1 MSGSSLLIAFLM
13 EDSTVPINRV
23 HPLPSPAGSS
33 SSGSS
38 SDDEVKEAFEST
50 ASSHSLWPGHT
61 HPWPRP
67 IRVPPTGCRKKAPK
81 YFAQM
86 SSAGTIER
94 PRLDF
99 NKMQYSKRFV
109 MVSALC
115 SLSLLHTPHHPLLH
129 TCFTTPPP
137 HTPHHPLLHTCLT
150 PSMAHRSTGLWFSDI
165 TTLVF
170 TPHRSGSAQPTWQ
183 EAYVL
188 CLPPSFPPSLPPFLL
203 PSGQLWN

>member
-13 EDSTVPINRV
+13 EDSTVHINRV
-23 HPLPSPAGSS
+23 RPLPSSPAGSS

-115 SLSLLHTPHHPLLH
+115 SLSPPHTLHHPSSTH
-129 TCFTTPPP
+129 TSAPPPP
-137 HTPHHPLLHTCLT
+137 HMPHPLHGPQVHRPMVLRHHYSRVHSTQVRLC
-150 PSMAHRSTGLWFSDI
+150 SEIGRAH
-165 TTLVF
+165 V
-170 TPHRSGSAQPTWQ
+170 
-183 EAYVL
+183 
-188 CLPPSFPPSLPPFLL
+188 
-203 PSGQLWN
+203 